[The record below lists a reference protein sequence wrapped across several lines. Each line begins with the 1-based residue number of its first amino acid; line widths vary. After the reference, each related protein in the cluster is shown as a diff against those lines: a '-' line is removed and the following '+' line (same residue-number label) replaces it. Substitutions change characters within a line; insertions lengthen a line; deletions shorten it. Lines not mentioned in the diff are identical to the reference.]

1 MHLALYRKWRPM
13 IFDDVIG
20 QEHITSVL
28 RYEVENGKA
37 SHAYLFCGSRGT
49 GKTTCA
55 KILAKAVNCKSP
67 KNGNPCCEC
76 DYCRAIEN
84 GTTTDVLEMDA
95 ASNTGVDYIRDI
107 KDEVMYAPS
116 LVKNRVYIIDEVHM
130 LSDSAFNALLKT
142 LEEPPSNVIFILATT
157 ERQKI
162 PATILSRCQKFD
174 FKRISSENIAKRLDF
189 IASNEGIKL
198 EYDAARFIA
207 GLCNGGMRDSIS
219 MLELVCS
226 DGKDSVVTVDKVA
239 SVAGVIGRDICAQTV
254 EAVLSRNTKEILNIV
269 GHIYYSSYDIS
280 AFWNELMRYYRDLL
294 VVSVFKNDKD
304 DPSTELLD
312 LTKGEYEKL
321 RELASKMSYDTI
333 MYQAGLLENAYI
345 TSIGKQGSDKRLSAE
360 MTLLRMAEP
369 AASLSI
375 DAIAARLSTLEAKVA
390 SGGFSSRQTVKEQT
404 AEVKE
409 NTAVKAPEVKEAVTE
424 QIKSES
430 VKEENTEK
438 NPVPEWQEIYSL
450 YKITDSASA
459 PYFDDANVYIDDNS
473 NLIIELKS
481 TFAKTMLE
489 LARADSAIYNLAIDR
504 GLFIDRVKFAVKKEE
519 TKKADF
525 DFGG

>member
-55 KILAKAVNCKSP
+55 KILAKAVNCKTP

-76 DYCRAIEN
+76 EYCRAIES

-189 IASNEGIKL
+189 IANNEGIKL
-198 EYDAARFIA
+198 DRDAARFIA

-226 DGKDSVVTVDKVA
+226 DGVDSLVTVEKVA
-239 SVAGVIGRDICAQTV
+239 AVAGVIGRDICAQTV
-254 EAVLSRNTKEILNIV
+254 EAVLSKNTKEILRIV

-294 VVSVFKNDKD
+294 VVSVFKNDKN
-304 DPSTELLD
+304 DPSSELLD
-312 LTKGEYEKL
+312 LTQGEYEKL
-321 RELASKMSYDTI
+321 CELASKMSYDTI

-369 AASLSI
+369 AATLSL
-375 DAIAARLSTLEAKVA
+375 DALAARLSTLEAKVA
-390 SGGFSSRQTVKEQT
+390 SGGLSSRTIVQQQENKTEKAIPT
-404 AEVKE
+404 AH
-409 NTAVKAPEVKEAVTE
+409 
-424 QIKSES
+424 
-430 VKEENTEK
+430 VKEETVIEPPKSENAKYDYTEK
-438 NPVPEWQEIYSL
+438 TMVPEWQEIYSL

-459 PYFDDANVYIDDNS
+459 PYFDDADVFIDGNS
-473 NLIIELKS
+473 NLIIALKS
-481 TFAKTMLE
+481 SFAKTMLE
-489 LARADSAIYNLAIDR
+489 LSKADSAIYNLAIDR
-504 GLFIDRVKFAVKKEE
+504 GLFIDRVKFTVRKEE
-519 TKKADF
+519 TQKTDF
-525 DFGG
+525 DFGS